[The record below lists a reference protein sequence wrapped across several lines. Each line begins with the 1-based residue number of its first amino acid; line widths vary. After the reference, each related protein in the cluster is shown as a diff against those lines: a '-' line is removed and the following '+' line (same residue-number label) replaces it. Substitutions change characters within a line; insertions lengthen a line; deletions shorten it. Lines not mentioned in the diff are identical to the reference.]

1 MAPAPQRSTND
12 APPYRPH
19 VGPALQYIRDIV
31 LGVND
36 GLVSLFLLVA
46 GVVGAGFTSRQVFL
60 SAVAGSIAG
69 AISMA
74 TGEYI
79 ATKSQEETFEREL
92 RLEREHL
99 KFHRGVELQEIREM
113 FGGMGLPEADV
124 EHIVEALDRDDE
136 TFLKIMMALEF
147 GVVDEQRRS
156 PHKAMTASGALF
168 LVGSLTSILP
178 FFFIDRPGIA
188 LALAAALTSIAL
200 FAVGAVKTRVTATNP
215 VASGLENLLFGVA
228 GALLSY
234 AVGVLFDAT
243 V

>member
-1 MAPAPQRSTND
+1 MDTAAQTTSD
-12 APPYRPH
+12 ESPPYRPH

-60 SAVAGSIAG
+60 SAVAASIAG

-92 RLEREHL
+92 LLEREHL
-99 KFHRGVELQEIREM
+99 KFHREVEVQEIRDM
-113 FGGMGLPEADV
+113 FGGMGLPAAEV
-124 EHIVEALDRDDE
+124 QHIVEALDRDDE
-136 TFLKIMMALEF
+136 TFLKVMMALEF

-156 PHKAMTASGALF
+156 PYKAMMASGGLF
-168 LVGSLTSILP
+168 LVGSLSSILP

-188 LALAAALTSIAL
+188 LVVAGVFTSIGL
-200 FAVGAVKTRVTATNP
+200 FAVGAVKTRVTATNLFT
-215 VASGLENLLFGVA
+215 SGMENLLFGVA

>member
-1 MAPAPQRSTND
+1 MDTAAPKATGET
-12 APPYRPH
+12 PPYRPH

-60 SAVAGSIAG
+60 SAVAASIAG

-79 ATKSQEETFEREL
+79 ATKSQEETFEREML
-92 RLEREHL
+92 LEREHL
-99 KFHRGVELQEIREM
+99 THHREVERQEIRDM
-113 FGGMGLPEADV
+113 FGDMGLPDNDV

-136 TFLKIMMALEF
+136 TFLKVMMALEF

-156 PHKAMTASGALF
+156 PYKAMVASGVLF
-168 LVGSLTSILP
+168 LVGSMSSILP

-188 LALAAALTSIAL
+188 LAVAAVLTSIAL
-200 FAVGAVKTRVTATNP
+200 FVVGAVKTRVTATNP
-215 VASGLENLLFGVA
+215 VTSGVENLLFGVV
-228 GALLSY
+228 GSLLSY
-234 AVGVLFDAT
+234 GIGVLFDAAI
-243 V
+243 